1 MIEITDKKEFHL
13 SNQHV
18 SYIFRVMEKTHIL
31 EHLYFGPR
39 INSYDNYDFLIE
51 RDVRT
56 GNNFIMGDHTSSFEH
71 IKQEVPVYGTTDFRY
86 PSIELEYSDGDRI
99 SHFEYFDYRLSK
111 GKTREKGQPRSF
123 ASEQEAEVL
132 TVILKNRYSDIFLEL
147 DYGLYKDLPIITRQQ
162 RLINKSRENISI
174 EQFMSLNLDIPNE
187 NYEWVH
193 LDGAWARERH
203 VKRQEVQ
210 PGVQHIS
217 STRGASSHVYNPF
230 FALVSAQTTENK
242 GNAIGIALIYS
253 GNFLAQIERDNFEVL
268 RLQIGINPY
277 QFKWLLKPNEMFQ
290 TPEAVVCYSDSGL
303 NGMSQTF
310 HDFFNFH
317 VINNKWQKDPR
328 PVLINSWE
336 ATYFDFNEEKLL
348 EIAQTAKRIGI
359 DLFVLDD
366 GWFGTRDSDEGSL
379 GNWKIDYRKLPN
391 GIKGLSEKIHSMGLK
406 FGLWIEP
413 EMISMD
419 TPLYKKHP
427 EWVIGHPQK
436 NISHGR
442 NQYVLN
448 FAIPE
453 VVENIYHQLESI
465 LNESKIDYIK
475 WDMNRY
481 ISEAYSV
488 LLPRQQQGELFHR
501 YILGVYQLYEMLI
514 DNFPD
519 IMIESCA
526 GGGGRFD
533 AAMLYYAPQAWT
545 SDNTD
550 AIERL
555 KIQYG
560 TSFVYPLSTIGAHI
574 SEVPNHQVGRTTP
587 LTTRSEVAMFGTFGF
602 ELDITKLNE
611 DELLLL
617 SNEISKYKLYQSLI
631 TQGKFYRLLSPFDS
645 DITAWMVVAKDQSEA
660 LVGIY
665 QPLDKPNDHYHRLK
679 LPGLNP
685 KLRYHYMIHGK
696 NVIRFGDDL
705 EKIGLI
711 LADNYTDRV
720 GEFWS
725 REKQGDFYSKLI
737 YLKT

>member
-1 MIEITDKKEFHL
+1 M
-13 SNQHV
+13 
-18 SYIFRVMEKTHIL
+18 
-31 EHLYFGPR
+31 
-39 INSYDNYDFLIE
+39 
-51 RDVRT
+51 
-56 GNNFIMGDHTSSFEH
+56 
-71 IKQEVPVYGTTDFRY
+71 
-86 PSIELEYSDGDRI
+86 
-99 SHFEYFDYRLSK
+99 
-111 GKTREKGQPRSF
+111 
-123 ASEQEAEVL
+123 
-132 TVILKNRYSDIFLEL
+132 
-147 DYGLYKDLPIITRQQ
+147 
-162 RLINKSRENISI
+162 
-174 EQFMSLNLDIPNE
+174 
-187 NYEWVH
+187 
-193 LDGAWARERH
+193 
-203 VKRQEVQ
+203 
-210 PGVQHIS
+210 
-217 STRGASSHVYNPF
+217 
-230 FALVSAQTTENK
+230 
-242 GNAIGIALIYS
+242 
-253 GNFLAQIERDNFEVL
+253 
-268 RLQIGINPY
+268 
-277 QFKWLLKPNEMFQ
+277 
-290 TPEAVVCYSDSGL
+290 
-303 NGMSQTF
+303 
-310 HDFFNFH
+310 
-317 VINNKWQKDPR
+317 
-328 PVLINSWE
+328 
-336 ATYFDFNEEKLL
+336 
-348 EIAQTAKRIGI
+348 
-359 DLFVLDD
+359 
-366 GWFGTRDSDEGSL
+366 
-379 GNWKIDYRKLPN
+379 PN

-419 TPLYKKHP
+419 TPLYKEHP

-453 VVENIYHQLESI
+453 VVENIYYQLESI

-501 YILGVYQLYEMLI
+501 YILGVYQLHEMLI

-560 TSFVYPLSTIGAHI
+560 TSFVYPLSAIGAHI
-574 SEVPNHQVGRTTP
+574 SEVPNHQVGRTTS
-587 LTTRSEVAMFGTFGF
+587 LRTRSEVAMFGTFGL

-611 DELLLL
+611 DELSLL
-617 SNEISKYKLYQSLI
+617 SDEISKYKLYQSLI
-631 TQGKFYRLLSPFDS
+631 TRGKFYRLLSPFDS
-645 DITAWMVVAKDQSEA
+645 DITAWMVVAEDQSEA

-665 QPLDKPNDHYHRLK
+665 QPLAKPNDHYHRLK